1 MNISWRVKQDYIT
14 SNLVHFWYNY
24 NLEVLGM
31 RGYQVT
37 YHYCS
42 NFNTKSLNIK
52 YGSRSQISST
62 MYGSHSQT
70 TSTIYIAS
78 SILKAICAGIGFGSG
93 TETIHVYMFL
103 LSS

>member
-1 MNISWRVKQDYIT
+1 MNISWQVKQDYIT

-42 NFNTKSLNIK
+42 HFNTKL
-52 YGSRSQISST
+52 
-62 MYGSHSQT
+62 
-70 TSTIYIAS
+70 
-78 SILKAICAGIGFGSG
+78 
-93 TETIHVYMFL
+93 
-103 LSS
+103 